1 MTITERIFVIL
12 AQKGLSQKEF
22 AKKIEVNE
30 KTVSA
35 WKKNNS
41 LPPSDKISIISD
53 YLEVSVDYLLT
64 GEEKNSGHSF
74 FNNTIS
80 NNNSVEFNGVKNG
93 NAIASNTKYA
103 EITHHLDSLS
113 LRSRRRAELE
123 IIEFLEDK
131 YPIK

>member
-41 LPPSDKISIISD
+41 LPPADKISIISD

-64 GEEKNSGHSF
+64 GEEKNEKHSF

-80 NNNSVEFNGVKNG
+80 NNNNVEFNSVKNG
-93 NAIASNTKYA
+93 NTTVSNTKYE
-103 EITHHLDSLS
+103 EIINYLDSLS
-113 LRSRRRAELE
+113 LRNRRRAELE

-131 YPIK
+131 YPIE